1 MPIDKYKSTTKR
13 YDVTIKD
20 ALEMARRITFTV
32 NNQLF
37 AELERLSMEDG
48 RSLSNLVAF
57 GIEMY
62 VVQRSE
68 AEKQQGR
75 GRLQSGT
82 RRLA

>member
-1 MPIDKYKSTTKR
+1 MLHKR
-13 YDVTIKD
+13 GVTPLRPRTHSNWHFK
-20 ALEMARRITFTV
+20 LARRITFTV
-32 NNQLF
+32 NDQLF

-68 AEKQQGR
+68 AEQLQGR
-75 GRLQSGT
+75 GRMQTGT
-82 RRLA
+82 RGMA

>member
-1 MPIDKYKSTTKR
+1 MSH
-13 YDVTIKD
+13 
-20 ALEMARRITFTV
+20 RITFTV
-32 NNQLF
+32 HDELF

-68 AEKQQGR
+68 AEQLQGR
-75 GRLQSGT
+75 GSVQSGT
-82 RRLA
+82 RPIARSK

>member
-1 MPIDKYKSTTKR
+1 MPINKYKSTTKR

-32 NNQLF
+32 NDQLF

-57 GIEMY
+57 GVEMY
-62 VVQRSE
+62 VVERLA
-68 AEKQQGR
+68 AEKAQIRASLTGVP
-75 GRLQSGT
+75 
-82 RRLA
+82 RR

>member
-20 ALEMARRITFTV
+20 ALEMTRRITFTV
-32 NNQLF
+32 NDQLF

-62 VVQRSE
+62 VVQCLDAEEQQIRATTRSVPC
-68 AEKQQGR
+68 R
-75 GRLQSGT
+75 
-82 RRLA
+82 

>member
-1 MPIDKYKSTTKR
+1 MT
-13 YDVTIKD
+13 
-20 ALEMARRITFTV
+20 RRITFTV
-32 NNQLF
+32 SDQLF

-68 AEKQQGR
+68 AEQLQGR
-75 GRLQSGT
+75 ASNRSGT
-82 RRLA
+82 RPIARAK

>member
-1 MPIDKYKSTTKR
+1 MSH
-13 YDVTIKD
+13 
-20 ALEMARRITFTV
+20 RITFTV
-32 NNQLF
+32 HDELF

-68 AEKQQGR
+68 AEQLQGR
-75 GRLQSGT
+75 ARLRT
-82 RRLA
+82 VPRR

>member
-1 MPIDKYKSTTKR
+1 VPIDKYKSTTKR

-32 NNQLF
+32 NDHLF

-62 VVQRSE
+62 VVQRLD
-68 AEKQQGR
+68 AEKTQIR
-75 GRLQSGT
+75 ATMRSVP
-82 RRLA
+82 RR